1 MKLAFVYAGQGA
13 QCAGMGKDLYG
24 AYPTFAQT
32 FNEVADE
39 NLKRLCFDA
48 DIEELSL
55 TENTQPAMVAFAVSL
70 SAVLAEKG
78 IAPEISMGLS
88 LGEYSALS
96 DAGVFTPKEAVEVA
110 AYRGDAMANAVKGI
124 ECGMSAILGM
134 EREALLEV
142 CRECCKFGVVEI
154 TNYNCPNQIVI
165 GGEKVAVDEATKLAL
180 ARGGKKA
187 IPLQVSGP
195 FHTSLMTPAGD
206 RLAAKF
212 ANMNLG
218 DLKFPVVFNSTAKPL
233 QNGES
238 VAKLLE
244 LQVQNTVLV
253 EDSLRYIIDQGYD
266 TFVEVGP
273 GKVLAAFIKKI
284 DRKVKV
290 YSVCDVETLEAT
302 LAALAK

>member
-13 QCAGMGKDLYG
+13 QCAGMGKDLYVE
-24 AYPTFAQT
+24 YPTFAQT
-32 FNEVADE
+32 FDQVADE
-39 NLKRLCFDA
+39 NLKRLCFEA

-70 SAVLAEKG
+70 SAVLRENG
-78 IAPEISMGLS
+78 ILPEISMGLS
-88 LGEYSALS
+88 LGEYSALA

-142 CRECCKFGVVEI
+142 CQESKNFGVVEI

-165 GGEKVAVDEATKLAL
+165 GGEKVAVDEAVKLAM
-180 ARGGKKA
+180 ARGAKKA

-206 RLAAKF
+206 RLATKF
-212 ANMNLG
+212 ENMNLG
-218 DLKFPVVFNSTAKPL
+218 DMKFPVIFNSTAKPL
-233 QNGES
+233 QAGET

-253 EDSLRYIIDQGYD
+253 EDSLRYIIDEGYD
-266 TFVEVGP
+266 TIVEVGP
-273 GKVLAAFIKKI
+273 AKVLAAFIKKI

-290 YSVCDVETLEAT
+290 FSVEDVETLETT